1 MYLLDIFQNY
11 FDKQI
16 RYART
21 IYELNSLLDLEL
33 SDLGMKRW
41 EIESIARQTAF
52 EAKI

>member
-11 FDKQI
+11 FNKQI

-21 IYELNSLLDLEL
+21 IYELNSLSDREL
-33 SDLGMKRW
+33 SDLGMQRW

>member
-1 MYLLDIFQNY
+1 MFLLDIFQNY
-11 FDKQI
+11 FTQQV

-21 IYELNSLLDLEL
+21 IYELNSLSDREL